1 MMYIFKKIPLHSGKS
16 KTIGIEITSVVSR
29 DDRRERLTMWGNKGT
44 LGGERKYSLS

>member
-29 DDRRERLTMWGNKGT
+29 DDE
-44 LGGERKYSLS
+44 ERKIDYEGKQGNFGR